1 MFEQISEHLY
11 LFEDTCNVYVLK
23 EGTRAL
29 LIDFGSGRVLDHLGN
44 LGVTRVEW
52 ILHTH
57 HHRDQCQ
64 GDRLANERSIPIA
77 VPAHE

>member
-57 HHRDQCQ
+57 HHRD
-64 GDRLANERSIPIA
+64 
-77 VPAHE
+77 